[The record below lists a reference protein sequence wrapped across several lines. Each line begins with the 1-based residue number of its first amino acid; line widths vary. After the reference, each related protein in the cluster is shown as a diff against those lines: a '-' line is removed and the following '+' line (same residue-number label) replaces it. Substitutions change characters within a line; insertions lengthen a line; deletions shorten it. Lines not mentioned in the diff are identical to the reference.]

1 MNYQF
6 PFVEN
11 AERTW
16 DNGVNM
22 SEAAVGGNYKLTRR
36 NKGKVRFSPAISYMC
51 LKYDFSSDVHIG

>member
-16 DNGVNM
+16 DNGVKM
-22 SEAAVGGNYKLTRR
+22 LEAAVGGNYKLTRR
-36 NKGKVRFSPAISYMC
+36 NLRFSPAISYMC